1 MKKKIKSA
9 KSMLI
14 IGMGRFGVNLAK
26 ELKQLGNQLMVVD
39 EREERIA
46 LVQPDFPD
54 CHIGDCTNENV
65 LKSLDVK
72 SFDICF
78 VTIGTNFESSLV
90 ITMLLKK
97 LGAKCIIAK
106 ASQEIQAHILVDIGA
121 SEVIYPER
129 DMAQSL
135 AVKYSASNVFD
146 YIELSDEYG
155 IFEIQV
161 PATWVGQTIL
171 QLDVRKKF
179 KLNIIAI
186 KSGENMSVSPATDY
200 MFSADDHVMVVGMP
214 ANIMKLT
221 KK

>member
-1 MKKKIKSA
+1 MKKIKST

-26 ELKQLGNQLMVVD
+26 ELKKLGNQVMVVD
-39 EREERIA
+39 ERAERIDLIA
-46 LVQPDFPD
+46 PDFPD

-97 LGAKCIIAK
+97 LGAQRIIAK
-106 ASQEIQAHILVDIGA
+106 ASQEIQAHILEDIGA
-121 SEVIYPER
+121 AEVIYPER

-135 AVKYSASNVFD
+135 AVKYSANNVFD
-146 YIELSDEYG
+146 YIELNDEYG

-161 PATWVGQTIL
+161 PPAWVGLSIIKI
-171 QLDVRKKF
+171 DVRKNF

-186 KSGENMSVSPATDY
+186 KNGENMSVSPSADY
-200 MFSADDHVMVVGMP
+200 MFREDDHVMVVGMP
-214 ANIMKLT
+214 ANVLKIT
-221 KK
+221 GKK